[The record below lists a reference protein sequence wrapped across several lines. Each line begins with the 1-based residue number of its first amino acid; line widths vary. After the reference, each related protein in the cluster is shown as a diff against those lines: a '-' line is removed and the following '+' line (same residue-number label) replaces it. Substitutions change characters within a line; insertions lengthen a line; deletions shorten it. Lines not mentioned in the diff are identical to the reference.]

1 MQERKLT
8 CAIYFIYSH
17 ILLNITK
24 YVYSK
29 ILLAAYELRE
39 YKLNYNQCYRRHTP
53 LFYTQSM
60 SLILRSAFSSRAI
73 AYKSVEGYLEQV
85 IIGNILGDAWMERK
99 SKTSNALTNKLH
111 RNIGLDFTMSG
122 SFMLYGVMVLL
133 LLLLDSINVQIQFV
147 MSLCFLLEPFLFSPF
162 ILTFPF
168 SLTRMETCFMWETIP
183 VNIADY
189 LTAVSLAFWIMDD
202 GHTNGGLVLNTQG
215 FTVDGV
221 NLLVSALN
229 TNFGLNSYMRY
240 APVIYIP
247 KKDMN
252 NVRSLVMPHMHTS
265 TYYKLGV

>member
-29 ILLAAYELRE
+29 MLLAAYELRE

-53 LFYTQSM
+53 LYYTQNM
-60 SLILRSAFSSRAI
+60 SLIVRSAFSSRAVV
-73 AYKSVEGYLEQV
+73 YKSVEGYLEQV

-99 SKTSNALTNKLH
+99 SKTGNARLRYQQTSPKH
-111 RNIGLDFTMSG
+111 RARLYYVWQFYALWCNGFATLITRFDKRSDTVRYVLMFSTRAIPFFT
-122 SFMLYGVMVLL
+122 FYYDLFYVNGVK
-133 LLLLDSINVQIQFV
+133 
-147 MSLCFLLEPFLFSPF
+147 
-162 ILTFPF
+162 
-168 SLTRMETCFMWETIP
+168 TIP

-189 LTAVSLAFWIMDD
+189 LTSVSLAFWIMDD
-202 GHTNGGLVLNTQG
+202 GHINGGLVLNTQG

-240 APVIYIP
+240 EAMLPVIYIP
-247 KKDMN
+247 KKDMD
-252 NVRSLVMPHMHTS
+252 NVRSLVMPHMHAS